1 MQQRTFNDL
10 PDPALVKIAEHLSW
24 DDMMALFHVNKRL
37 FNLMQHRNKLTTLS
51 VTLED
56 NQQQPHTFPFIDI
69 DRVLLRAYH
78 SKNQMGL
85 IAKKTSR
92 VKTIIWAIEWTE
104 TFVNL
109 GVNLLI
115 AYYGYKT
122 LVKAADKGSVDDA
135 VNQVKAMQEAAL
147 AVSGFIFKSI
157 IGNFLKHQKNKLK
170 ETAAELD
177 SHLPENFQLNN
188 VKFMDDLITRNRK
201 IREFKLF
208 ALPNNEAKE
217 FSSVKRLI

>member
-1 MQQRTFNDL
+1 M
-10 PDPALVKIAEHLSW
+10 
-24 DDMMALFHVNKRL
+24 
-37 FNLMQHRNKLTTLS
+37 
-51 VTLED
+51 
-56 NQQQPHTFPFIDI
+56 
-69 DRVLLRAYH
+69 
-78 SKNQMGL
+78 
-85 IAKKTSR
+85 
-92 VKTIIWAIEWTE
+92 
-104 TFVNL
+104 
-109 GVNLLI
+109 I

-177 SHLPENFQLNN
+177 SHLPKNFQLNN